1 MDVAQLPDGSLLVS
15 DDYAGA
21 LYRIIYDWTEG
32 AMPPK

>member
-1 MDVAQLPDGSLLVS
+1 VDVAQLPDGSLIVS

-21 LYRIIYDWTEG
+21 LYKITYEG